1 MLFFYV
7 DWVLLFLLLVS
18 PIFYGKIEGGDF
30 TLWRVDFVAGFCCV
44 GRASVVDV
52 VWGSLCCDI
61 IVSRKWRV
69 CLVQDS
75 CLVG

>member
-18 PIFYGKIEGGDF
+18 AIFYGKIEGGDF

-44 GRASVVDV
+44 GRANVVDV
-52 VWGSLCCDI
+52 V
-61 IVSRKWRV
+61 
-69 CLVQDS
+69 
-75 CLVG
+75 